1 MSYQSTITRK
11 GQITIPKEIRKI
23 FKLEEG
29 KRVDIEYEIKNKE
42 IKIKPFP
49 DILDLAGTF
58 KPEKV
63 INAVKV
69 RELMTRK
76 YKPR

>member
-42 IKIKPFP
+42 IKIKHAP